1 MSKIK
6 KVLAVFLTLA
16 MVLGMG
22 MTTFAAEGDPTITV
36 KGAGKDATIQY
47 VQVVE
52 PENSATGWKFTTAAE
67 AAYVEGFNSIN
78 STSFT
83 AEEIIDKLKETNSGT
98 AYVDE
103 INAALNSVFAK
114 EPSLLTTAA
123 SNPFTVSSAGIY
135 AIKAEEKGFVYSPMA
150 AYVGFTYANGEATKA
165 NAEVI
170 AKKTPTTVIKSAD
183 DENKVVEIGR
193 EVTYTV
199 TGTVP
204 YIAPTDVNKFYIMK
218 DTITGAKYNLTNDMV
233 NVKVGTT
240 YDKDLAVTVDGNSFT
255 LDLTEEL
262 INKDNSYANQTVVI
276 TYKAIVT
283 DVKVGNDAVIGDGTN
298 DGEEKY
304 GSSHTDLFT
313 GQIQLIKYA
322 SDDDNENLKDNETL
336 ENAGFIVYK
345 EVTTEEGTVN
355 SYAKFDDNNKFVKW
369 VDTEKAAT
377 ELFTDKNG
385 NIKVEGLDLGT
396 YFFKETTAPEG
407 YSKNET
413 PSSVT
418 LTHDGVATEIITA
431 EPTTMI
437 DTTLSSLPSTG
448 GIGTTIFTIGG
459 CLIMIIAAALFFASR
474 RKNNK

>member
-36 KGAGKDATIQY
+36 KGAGADATIQY

-67 AAYVEGFNSIN
+67 AAYVEGFNSAN
-78 STSFT
+78 NTSYT
-83 AEEIIDKLKETNSGT
+83 AEQIINMLKETNSGT
-98 AYVDE
+98 SYVDE
-103 INAALNSVFAK
+103 INAALNNVFVK
-114 EPSLLTTAA
+114 VPLTTAD
-123 SNPFTVSSAGIY
+123 SNPFEVSSAGIY

-150 AYVGFTYANGEATKA
+150 AYVGFTYDNGEATEA

-193 EVTYTV
+193 DVVYTV

-204 YIAPTDVNKFYIMK
+204 YIAPTDKNKFYIMK

-255 LDLTEEL
+255 LDLTDEL
-262 INKDNSYANQTVVI
+262 INNDNSYANQTVVI

-283 DVKVGNDAVIGDGTN
+283 DVQVGNDVVIGQGTHGAEN
-298 DGEEKY
+298 KY

-355 SYAKFDDNNKFVKW
+355 SYA
-369 VDTEKAAT
+369 
-377 ELFTDKNG
+377 
-385 NIKVEGLDLGT
+385 
-396 YFFKETTAPEG
+396 
-407 YSKNET
+407 
-413 PSSVT
+413 
-418 LTHDGVATEIITA
+418 
-431 EPTTMI
+431 
-437 DTTLSSLPSTG
+437 
-448 GIGTTIFTIGG
+448 
-459 CLIMIIAAALFFASR
+459 
-474 RKNNK
+474 